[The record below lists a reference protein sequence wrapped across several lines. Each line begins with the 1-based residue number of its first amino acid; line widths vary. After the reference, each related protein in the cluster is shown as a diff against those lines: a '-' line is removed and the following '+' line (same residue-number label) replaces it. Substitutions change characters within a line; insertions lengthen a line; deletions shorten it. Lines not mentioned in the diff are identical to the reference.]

1 MLHCQ
6 PQPGSRHLGIF
17 SACQGSSRRPHQQ
30 QQDTAH
36 SSTLAPA
43 HRLLSPPPSPPGTC
57 SQHLQVVTGHPCPGP
72 GCTGQA
78 QHSPATSSSQHG
90 TAACCCSLVT
100 ASPPGWCPPPPA
112 PCRWWRPPV
121 PCTWLCALCT
131 PAAVTVPCCA
141 DKAELCRAGLP
152 RHSAAAHSRAA
163 VIIPPTPGPHFY
175 TSQHRNISH
184 SALWHYSTA

>member
-17 SACQGSSRRPHQQ
+17 SACQGSSRQPHQQ

-57 SQHLQVVTGHPCPGP
+57 SQPLQVVTGHPCPA
-72 GCTGQA
+72 QA
-78 QHSPATSSSQHG
+78 ALARPS
-90 TAACCCSLVT
+90 TALPPLAAASTAPLLVAAHCSLPRLLAGARPHLHLAVCTVHPRCRDCAVLCKIRLSCAVLGCLVT
-100 ASPPGWCPPPPA
+100 P
-112 PCRWWRPPV
+112 
-121 PCTWLCALCT
+121 
-131 PAAVTVPCCA
+131 
-141 DKAELCRAGLP
+141 
-152 RHSAAAHSRAA
+152 HSAAHSRAA

-175 TSQHRNISH
+175 TSQHRDISH